1 MEMKSYQPN
10 VFTGVYL
17 RLAEQWNLEKTV
29 TSEQLTMIHKRNKL
43 LLIVFVTLSV
53 LDAITNLFVFPSI
66 LLPVIILTLFGCSVT
81 LYFVL
86 NPRHAKIGMYVIIC
100 TSFLPFWVVAYMDK
114 DVINYIFLTIP
125 LIMSSVYNRIMPTIL
140 ASAITLVTFTYFY
153 FYYFQTVF
161 YENIKVDVVYF
172 LLFTI
177 FVTVSLLFSSSLNE
191 RFRLKAEEKE
201 KKTSRELLSTKEYL
215 EAYFANTTDAIGVYD
230 LNGRALQINASF
242 ENIFQVRAEDVVGK
256 QTSFLTFTKMESLPS
271 LLSEMEEQKNVSFET
286 VTSVSNQTLVVK
298 VTVTPIK
305 NPSGIIIALIFLIED
320 ITDKK
325 RTEEALMQSEKLSV
339 IGELAA
345 GVAHE
350 IRNPVTVLKGFVQLL
365 SQQRTIPDPYYFNI
379 MQKEL
384 DRINQIT
391 NEFMALAKPQAI
403 KIKNQNLLELIFQ
416 VTDFLESEALMHKV
430 ELLVEHEEATV
441 WIDCEPNQI
450 KQVLI
455 NTIKNGIEAMPDGGK
470 IRIKVKKELDFI
482 YLFIED
488 EGIGIPTE
496 LVERI
501 GQPFFTTKEQGTGLG
516 LMVSMKI
523 IENHGGAVSIQSQE
537 NKGTIVKIIMPLH
550 I

>member
-1 MEMKSYQPN
+1 MKSYQPN
-10 VFTGVYL
+10 FFTGFTL
-17 RLAEQWNLEKTV
+17 RLAEQWNLEKND
-29 TSEQLTMIHKRNKL
+29 TSEQLAMIHKRNKL

-53 LDAITNLFVFPSI
+53 LDTITNIFVFPSI
-66 LLPVIILTLFGCSVT
+66 LLPVILLSLFGCCVT

-86 NPRHAKIGMYVIIC
+86 QPRLAKIGMYVIVC
-100 TSFLPFWVVAYMDK
+100 TSFLPFWVVAYLDK
-114 DVINYIFLTIP
+114 DVINYIFLTMP

-140 ASAITLVTFTYFY
+140 ASAITLVTLTYFY

-172 LLFTI
+172 LLFTL
-177 FVTVSLLFSSSLNE
+177 FVTVYLLFSSSLNE

-201 KKTSRELLSTKEYL
+201 KETSRELLSTKEYL

-230 LNGRALQINASF
+230 LNGHALQINASF

-256 QTSFLTFTKMESLPS
+256 QTSFLAFTKMENLLP
-271 LLSEMEEQKNVSFET
+271 LLRIMEEQKNVSFET
-286 VTSVSNQTLVVK
+286 VTSVGNQSLEVK

-305 NPSGIIIALIFLIED
+305 NPRGNIIALIFLIED

-403 KIKNQNLLELIFQ
+403 KIKNQNLLELICQ
-416 VTDFLESEALMHKV
+416 VTDFLESEALLHKV
-430 ELLVEHEEATV
+430 ELLVEHEETAL

-450 KQVLI
+450 KQVLL
-455 NTIKNGIEAMPDGGK
+455 NTIKNGIEAMPEGGK
-470 IRIKVKKELDFI
+470 IRIKVKKEHDFI

-488 EGIGIPTE
+488 EGTGIPDE
-496 LVERI
+496 LIERI

-537 NKGTIVKIIMPLH
+537 NKGTTVRILLPLH
-550 I
+550 K

>member
-1 MEMKSYQPN
+1 MKPYQPN
-10 VFTGVYL
+10 FFTGFYL
-17 RLAEQWNLEKTV
+17 RLAEQWNLEKKDTNV
-29 TSEQLTMIHKRNKL
+29 QLAMIHKRNKL
-43 LLIVFVTLSV
+43 LLIVFVTLSI
-53 LDAITNLFVFPSI
+53 LDTITNLFVFPSI
-66 LLPVIILTLFGCSVT
+66 VLPVILLSLVGCSVT

-86 NPRHAKIGMYVIIC
+86 QPRLAKIGMYVIVC
-100 TSFLPFWVVAYMDK
+100 TSFLPFWVVAYLDK
-114 DVINYIFLTIP
+114 DVINYIFLTMP
-125 LIMSSVYNRIMPTIL
+125 LIMSSVYNRIMPTLL
-140 ASAITLVTFTYFY
+140 ASAITLVTLTYFY
-153 FYYFQTVF
+153 FFYFHTVF

-172 LLFTI
+172 LLFTL
-177 FVTVSLLFSSSLNE
+177 FVTVYLLFSSTLNE
-191 RFRLKAEEKE
+191 RFRLRAEEKE
-201 KKTSRELLSTKEYL
+201 KETSRELLSTKEYL
-215 EAYFANTTDAIGVYD
+215 EAYFTNTTDAIGVYD
-230 LNGRALQINASF
+230 LNGEVLQINASF
-242 ENIFQVRAEDVVGK
+242 ENIFQIRADDVVGER
-256 QTSFLTFTKMESLPS
+256 TDFLPFTKKENLST
-271 LLSEMEEQKNVSFET
+271 LLNSMEEKKNVTFET
-286 VTSVSNQTLVVK
+286 ATSPGILSLEVK

-305 NPSGIIIALIFLIED
+305 NPRGKIIALIFLMED

-365 SQQRTIPDPYYFNI
+365 AQQRTIPDPYYFNI

-391 NEFMALAKPQAI
+391 NEFMALAKPQAV

-416 VTDFLESEALMHKV
+416 VTDFLESEALLHKV
-430 ELLVEHEEATV
+430 ELLVEHEEAAI

-455 NTIKNGIEAMPDGGK
+455 NTIKNGIEAMPEGGK
-470 IRIKVKKELDFI
+470 IRIKVKKEQNFI
-482 YLFIED
+482 YLLIED
-488 EGIGIPTE
+488 EGTGIPSD
-496 LVERI
+496 LIERI

-537 NKGTIVKIIMPLH
+537 NKGTIVKILLPLH
-550 I
+550 K